1 MREGEAL
8 RPRSL
13 IAPVVLVVI
22 AGGCRGPDYYAS
34 KAPTEIAEMVQ
45 VRLAD
50 LGPGEAGYLAP
61 TITGTRSYRLYG
73 SKNLDNGRTTH
84 VLSVDESAMGEHQS
98 LAWARSEAAR
108 EVCALSSARLLA
120 GPEGSPGE
128 AATFEL
134 ADQSISCEPAR
145 YCEPVQEVYIEKYK
159 DEHGHTQRRKL
170 YTTVQRCNDFWRC
183 HSERIYRVAVR
194 DRTLRDARYLPEGMS
209 VELGW
214 SCGGSDLDQE
224 RLELPASYL
233 DGYLLAVDGYTYA
246 PAPSEAQ
253 P

>member
-1 MREGEAL
+1 VSLPGQARAAARNL

-13 IAPVVLVVI
+13 IAPVVLVAI

-120 GPEGSPGE
+120 GPEGSPGD

-170 YTTVQRCNDFWRC
+170 YTTVQAATISGAATASGSTGSR
-183 HSERIYRVAVR
+183 SETGRYGTR
-194 DRTLRDARYLPEGMS
+194 DTCPRA
-209 VELGW
+209 
-214 SCGGSDLDQE
+214 
-224 RLELPASYL
+224 
-233 DGYLLAVDGYTYA
+233 
-246 PAPSEAQ
+246 
-253 P
+253 